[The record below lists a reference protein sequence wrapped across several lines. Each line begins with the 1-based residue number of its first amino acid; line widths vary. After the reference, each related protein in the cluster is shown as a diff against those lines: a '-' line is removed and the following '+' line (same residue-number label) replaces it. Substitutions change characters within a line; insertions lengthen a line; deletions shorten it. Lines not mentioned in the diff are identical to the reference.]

1 MNTAM
6 MAYPWD
12 LDDEGIDSA
21 MARMAGDIGVNAV
34 TIGAVLPEVRAV
46 RRRNI
51 AGSRVIERPAGAHFQ
66 PDARFYSAAR
76 LRPAVSAWMR
86 QRNPLSRI
94 AESAAENRLALRLR
108 VSCCDMPTLV
118 ERHPMAGT
126 VNVYG
131 EPQRRWLCPSNP
143 DVRAYLVAVVQDLCA
158 NYQPVAIELDAIGF
172 ENRAAR
178 YFEWS
183 ERTDTTALES
193 YLLGL
198 CFCPACRERAER
210 LGANPERAASE
221 VQSRLEQEFNLSNS
235 EDDRN
240 PVSVIQQC
248 ASIAAY
254 ERMRSDAV
262 LSLLAQIREHSSAK
276 LVLDCESSGLAAHDV
291 TSAAKTVDSFL
302 MSESMQNKLIPN
314 GPSQWMEALDDASRL
329 ELRIQAAP
337 PRVRDAQQFVR
348 LVKAVADRGFGAVEF
363 SHYGSMPEPAL
374 DWIRQALRYMKREHS
389 A

>member
-1 MNTAM
+1 M

-21 MARMAGDIGVNAV
+21 MARMAGDIGVNTV
-34 TIGAVLPEVRAV
+34 TIAAILPDVHAV
-46 RRRNI
+46 RRRNMP
-51 AGSRVIERPAGAHFQ
+51 GPRVIDRPAGAHFQ

-94 AESAAENRLALRLR
+94 TESAAENRLALRLR

-131 EPQRRWLCPSNP
+131 EQQRRWLCPSNP
-143 DVRAYLVAVVQDLCA
+143 DVRAYLVAVVEDLCA
-158 NYQPVAIELDAIGF
+158 NYRPAAIELGALGF
-172 ENRAAR
+172 ENRAVR

-183 ERTDTTALES
+183 ERAATTAMES
-193 YLLGL
+193 NLLGL

-210 LGANPERAASE
+210 LGENSENAARE
-221 VQSRLEQEFNLSNS
+221 VQARLEQEFSLASS
-235 EDDRN
+235 QDDRN
-240 PVSVIQQC
+240 PAAVLRRSETL
-248 ASIAAY
+248 AAY
-254 ERMRSDAV
+254 ERMRSDSV
-262 LSLLAQIREHSSAK
+262 LSLLAQMREHSSAK
-276 LVLDCESSGLAAHDV
+276 LVLDCGSSGLSAGDVAA
-291 TSAAKTVDSFL
+291 AAKFVDSFL
-302 MSESMQNKLIPN
+302 IAESKLDQLIPN
-314 GPSQWMEALDDASRL
+314 DLSNWMSALEDPARV